1 MGTPSAQKINTMTYH
16 IEEIAQVLGAHRVGT
31 SEAKINWLLID
42 SRSLCFPEET
52 LFFALKTSKNDG
64 HRYIGG
70 LYRRGVRNFVVSLQF
85 LDDNAEVESMAD
97 ANFLAVESPL
107 KALQTRIKL
116 KIHAFVRRYYG
127 VDSILVK
134 EYIGL
139 DYVDMI
145 FKFFRIAERFNV
157 NTSLK

>member
-1 MGTPSAQKINTMTYH
+1 MDSPSAQKINTMTYH

-85 LDDNAEVESMAD
+85 LDDNAEVGRMAD

-107 KALQTRIKL
+107 KALQ
-116 KIHAFVRRYYG
+116 
-127 VDSILVK
+127 S
-134 EYIGL
+134 EYSHHRHYWFEWQDNG
-139 DYVDMI
+139 
-145 FKFFRIAERFNV
+145 ERV
-157 NTSLK
+157 ALSAVVARL

>member
-1 MGTPSAQKINTMTYH
+1 MTYH

-85 LDDNAEVESMAD
+85 LDDNAEVERMAD

-107 KALQTRIKL
+107 KALQTLAAHHRNSLNIPIIGIIFALLGSLIELYSLVGIILCVLNFLGIL
-116 KIHAFVRRYYG
+116 K
-127 VDSILVK
+127 
-134 EYIGL
+134 
-139 DYVDMI
+139 
-145 FKFFRIAERFNV
+145 
-157 NTSLK
+157 